1 MKAKNQRKSP
11 LNLRSIITSMKSIL
25 SIFFVL
31 LAFTAQAQELNCTV
45 TINSDQLFAQ
55 QKTDFSYVSQLKGV
69 ISDLMNNR
77 RWTNNQYQSSERIN
91 CTLTI
96 NLLKSVQQG
105 VFEGTAQLVVT
116 RPVYG
121 TAYETTTFSYVDR
134 AFSFFYLPTTPVF
147 YRDNIYADELTS
159 MLAFYANIVLAVD
172 HDTFSKQGGSLYV
185 QQAYNIMNLAQ
196 QASASAAWDPSGDKR
211 NRYNLIENLQSQQ
224 LLPFRDALYTYYR
237 LGLDNFANNPQQ
249 VRKQTLDMLTM
260 LRTVTLQK
268 PGAVLLNS
276 FFDAK
281 ADELTN
287 VLYEGTPNERK
298 RAFDLLSQLD
308 PGQTEGYRK
317 LLR

>member
-1 MKAKNQRKSP
+1 MKFIAP
-11 LNLRSIITSMKSIL
+11 FLL
-25 SIFFVL
+25 FFAL
-31 LAFTAQAQELNCTV
+31 PAMAQELNCTV

-55 QKTDFSYVSQLKGV
+55 QKTDFSYVNQLKSV

-77 RWTNNQYQSSERIN
+77 RWTNNQFQSAERIN

-105 VFEGTAQLVVT
+105 AFEGTAQLVVT

-121 TAYETTTFSYVDR
+121 TNYETTVLNYVDR
-134 AFSFFYLPTTPVF
+134 AFSFFYLSTTPVF
-147 YRDNIYADELTS
+147 YRDNIYTDELTS
-159 MLAFYANIVLAVD
+159 ILAFYANIVLAVD
-172 HDTFSKQGGSLYV
+172 YDTFSKEGGSPYI

-196 QASASAAWDPSGDKR
+196 QASGSSAAWNPSGDKR

-224 LLPFRDALYTYYR
+224 LLPFRDAQYAYYR
-237 LGLDNFANNPQQ
+237 LGVDNFASNPQQ

-287 VLYEGTPNERK
+287 ILYEGTPNERK
-298 RAFDLLSQLD
+298 RGFDLLSQLD
-308 PGQTEGYRK
+308 PGKTEGYRR